1 MENEEF
7 DLVEGVDEEGNSQ
20 LLRVNRYFY
29 YNGEEYVLL
38 SDDTD
43 RVNPN
48 LDEVTFYVM
57 KVTEGVDEEG
67 EEIETEWEDISHA
80 FSGGTPVT
88 LLRVRLITGKT
99 HQIRAHL
106 SAKGYPVIG
115 DPKYGGHLAGFSHQ
129 LLHAYELYLPDG
141 RVFRA
146 PVPRKFRN
154 LFIDFHETGVSG

>member
-1 MENEEF
+1 MKGWKKTMENEEF

-57 KVTEGVDEEG
+57 KVTEGVDEDG
-67 EEIETEWEDISHA
+67 EEIETFEAVEPELMDA
-80 FSGGTPVT
+80 LLEVVRTNFSS
-88 LLRVRLITGKT
+88 
-99 HQIRAHL
+99 
-106 SAKGYPVIG
+106 SAK
-115 DPKYGGHLAGFSHQ
+115 AG
-129 LLHAYELYLPDG
+129 EEE
-141 RVFRA
+141 V
-146 PVPRKFRN
+146 
-154 LFIDFHETGVSG
+154 